1 MTYTERR
8 IAKKMAENPE
18 YHAAFEEEQAI
29 LAKELEH
36 RQQLMS
42 LVTAMRKAQ
51 HLSQQQLAERMRVS
65 QARVSQM
72 ERGHEPLSVDSFLQM
87 IEVLRG
93 GVVILTPEEVENYGL
108 QEKLV
113 TKGDVVWKAAGLAKK
128 IQGMGRETGRIKKG
142 AEVV

>member
-18 YHAAFEEEQAI
+18 YRAAFEEEEAI

-51 HLSQQQLAERMRVS
+51 HLSQQQLAERMKVS

-93 GVVILTPEEVENYGL
+93 GIVILTPEEVENYGL

-113 TKGDVVWKAAGLAKK
+113 TRGDVVWKVAKVRGK
-128 IQGMGRETGRIKKG
+128 IQKMGRETRRTKKS
-142 AEVV
+142 AEMV